1 MAEVEEEIYG
11 LMRLLIFIF
20 VAVLAGACSRIA
32 VQSEQSNESMQK
44 PQSTP
49 FAFPTLTKPDSE
61 QLDERFPKKFRD
73 LLEQSDQIELFET
86 KLCLNGWSL
95 GPIEPNKFQGC
106 DIVKRARLTDSLIR
120 HQLFDGVFYAIGSE
134 NNELACTSPIHGIR
148 AIKGKDRLE
157 MLICFHCHNFRGIS
171 TIGRFGGSFSSAPKE
186 LFEKLLSEP

>member
-1 MAEVEEEIYG
+1 MSV
-11 LMRLLIFIF
+11 LFFISGEF
-20 VAVLAGACSRIA
+20 LAGGYSQLAF
-32 VQSEQSNESMQK
+32 QSKQSTVSIQN
-44 PQSTP
+44 PQSTL
-49 FAFPTLTKPDSE
+49 FTFPTLTNPASE

-106 DIVKRARLTDSLIR
+106 DIVKRARITDSLIR